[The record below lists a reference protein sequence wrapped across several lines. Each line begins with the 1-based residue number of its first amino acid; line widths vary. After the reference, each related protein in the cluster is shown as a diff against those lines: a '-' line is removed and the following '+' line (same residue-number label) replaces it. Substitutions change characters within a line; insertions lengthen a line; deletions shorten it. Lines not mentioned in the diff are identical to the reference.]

1 MNYRQV
7 HLDFHTSE
15 KFENIGKNFS
25 KEQFQNALK
34 AGHIS
39 SITVF
44 SKCHYGRAYHP
55 SEANEQHPHL
65 DFDLLGAEI
74 EAAHEIG
81 VRTPVY
87 LSAGLDEKMACRHP
101 EWLIRAKDESTTWVS
116 YFTQPGY
123 HRFCFNSPYLDYL
136 PAQIRE
142 VCERYDADG
151 IFLDIV
157 GVIPFFCQNCVRTL
171 LDEGKDPYDDKNALA
186 LAERVYANY
195 CRRVRGTIDSVK
207 PGLPVFHNGGHII
220 RGRRDLAHFN
230 THPALEKIEEWL
242 DGAELKAD
250 IAILSQ
256 EAESLKLLRIL
267 SRFITLM

>member
-186 LAERVYANY
+186 LDAKSICELLPQSARDNRQREARAARFSQ
-195 CRRVRGTIDSVK
+195 RRAYNPRQTR
-207 PGLPVFHNGGHII
+207 PCTF
-220 RGRRDLAHFN
+220 
-230 THPALEKIEEWL
+230 
-242 DGAELKAD
+242 
-250 IAILSQ
+250 
-256 EAESLKLLRIL
+256 
-267 SRFITLM
+267 